1 MDKFIQ
7 CTCIFKV
14 CSCTNLEPE
23 WSLKSV
29 NINQKSGVLL
39 RSEGILAVVKLG
51 PEVVTWVF
59 LDNDGLSVPLGFYIH
74 TYVQLI
80 HKQKSIK
87 HINSPVCFSMM
98 FQFRLTFFHCYI
110 QVSNPW
116 TIHFEVN
123 IPFTLEEKSVFFS
136 FNKLK
141 NWD

>member
-51 PEVVTWVF
+51 PEVVT
-59 LDNDGLSVPLGFYIH
+59 
-74 TYVQLI
+74 
-80 HKQKSIK
+80 
-87 HINSPVCFSMM
+87 
-98 FQFRLTFFHCYI
+98 
-110 QVSNPW
+110 
-116 TIHFEVN
+116 
-123 IPFTLEEKSVFFS
+123 
-136 FNKLK
+136 
-141 NWD
+141 